1 MIERQQRAAL
11 KRLAGKHSRAELKEL
26 FALVRAH
33 DDRTLFATIARPK
46 KAKRQSSGDDLL
58 RDVEAVMKP
67 LVARAAEKGELL
79 VEHLGK
85 ASSARGLADAVKKLR
100 AAKLSDAQI
109 RNGAKSLMAELGRK
123 YDGRETVV

>member
-1 MIERQQRAAL
+1 MIDKQQRAAL
-11 KRLAGKHSRAELKEL
+11 KRLAGKRSRAELKEL

-33 DDRTLFATIARPK
+33 DDRALLAAIAPPKRATAK
-46 KAKRQSSGDDLL
+46 KAGDTLV
-58 RDVEAVMKP
+58 REVEATMKP
-67 LVARAAEKGELL
+67 LIARSAEKAELL

-100 AAKLSDAQI
+100 AAKLTDAQI

-123 YDGRETVV
+123 YDGREAVV